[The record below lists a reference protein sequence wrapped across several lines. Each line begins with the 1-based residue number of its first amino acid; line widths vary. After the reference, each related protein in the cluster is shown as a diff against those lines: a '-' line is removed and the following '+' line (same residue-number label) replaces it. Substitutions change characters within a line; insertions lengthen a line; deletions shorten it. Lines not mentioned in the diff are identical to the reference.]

1 MQVQTRHSGL
11 AAADPACCRQGMELG
26 SSLSRAAELP
36 LQRPCHGYP
45 ASVASREAQSCWL
58 TAVPRTHGHC
68 WVSPAQLGAAH
79 LFYCPQ

>member
-58 TAVPRTHGHC
+58 TAMPRTHGHC